1 MNAPAFRSTAFLV
14 AHAYT
19 DPAGKMAPQI
29 HAVRIYSEG
38 ATSLSYVGKNT
49 TALDVYHVSACS
61 YQAASDNLCYLV
73 QTLDSFAWCR
83 PLMDPRHMEPIDY
96 LHVEMLKTDDV
107 SKSVVSAILRRVLRL
122 GRSGDQRTAEDM
134 IANKASGLVR
144 GTEVDE
150 MNGMLRGLS
159 HARARFWL
167 KRDYA
172 KMVDDKAKAEAGDTH
187 LSISGTDLD

>member
-1 MNAPAFRSTAFLV
+1 MASNTSTLGSGLRAKDIRLNDRYATRTEEGLV
-14 AHAYT
+14 VARVVKALPL
-19 DPAGKMAPQI
+19 DKKQI
-29 HAVRIYSEG
+29 
-38 ATSLSYVGKNT
+38 
-49 TALDVYHVSACS
+49 ALDVYNYRARS
-61 YQAASDNLCYLV
+61 YQEASDHLCYLV
-73 QTLDSFAWCR
+73 QTHQAFAWCR
-83 PLMDPRHMEPIDY
+83 PLMDPRYMVPIDY